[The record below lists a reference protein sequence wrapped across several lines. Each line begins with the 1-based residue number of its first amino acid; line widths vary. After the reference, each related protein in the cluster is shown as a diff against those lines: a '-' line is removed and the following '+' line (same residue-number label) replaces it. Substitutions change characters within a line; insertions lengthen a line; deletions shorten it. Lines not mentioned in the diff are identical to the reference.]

1 MYLILNFG
9 AAACRLCRLCTL
21 WIFSAAR
28 KHRTV
33 EQNAR
38 IHCLGRSA
46 PPVRSNTLLQ
56 LARSRL
62 VRSKTLLELGRSRP
76 SRSNSLLGF
85 PKTLLELARSRQLRS
100 NSLLGFHRNRRW
112 RSKMLRGL
120 ARSRLCARKR
130 CSSSLGDACCVP
142 KRCPSMLGATFALE
156 ISSLL
161 GRAARALEKIRPEA
175 IRNYGLASLLG
186 LARRRP

>member
-1 MYLILNFG
+1 MCIFIYLYLNFC
-9 AAACRLCRLCTL
+9 AEAWTLCGL

-33 EQNAR
+33 EQNAQ
-38 IHCLGRSA
+38 IHCSGRSA

-100 NSLLGFHRNRRW
+100 NSLLGLHRNRRL
-112 RSKMLRGL
+112 RSKMLHGL
-120 ARSRLCARKR
+120 ARCRLCARKR
-130 CSSSLGDACCVP
+130 CSTSLGDTSCVQ
-142 KRCPSMLGATFALE
+142 KRCPNMLGATCALE
-156 ISSLL
+156 IASAPPMCSKKLP
-161 GRAARALEKIRPEA
+161 RRTYSKIQS
-175 IRNYGLASLLG
+175 G
-186 LARRRP
+186 